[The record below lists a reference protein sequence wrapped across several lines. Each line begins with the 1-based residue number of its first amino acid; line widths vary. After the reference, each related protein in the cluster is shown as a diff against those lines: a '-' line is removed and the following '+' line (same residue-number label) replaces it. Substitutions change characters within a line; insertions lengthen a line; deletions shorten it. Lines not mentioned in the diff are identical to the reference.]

1 MAKNP
6 RINIRGIAVFPALN
20 TPDDKFHD
28 LGMYKADVRVPLEE
42 AKPIMDRL
50 SKLYK
55 EWTGKDLKPGKTNLW
70 SIDEDDQGERTGTI
84 TFRCKVKN
92 IRRKDG
98 QIWDRKPKQYD
109 TQNNVINEQVWGG
122 TEYVV
127 GAEVYPWT
135 AGADK
140 GISLQPVAVQIINL
154 VGPSGDGDAG
164 FETIDGGFVGGFEAD
179 ADVADYGDAPV
190 HADDDDDADF

>member
-6 RINIRGIAVFPALN
+6 RINIRGVAVYPALN
-20 TPDDKFHD
+20 TADTKFHD
-28 LGMYKADVRVPLEE
+28 LGMYKADVRVGLDE
-42 AKPIMDRL
+42 AKPIMERL
-50 SKLYK
+50 GKIHL
-55 EWTGKDLKPGKTNLW
+55 EWTGKEIKPGKTNLW
-70 SIDEDDQGERTGTI
+70 VLDENDQGERTGTV

-127 GAEVYPWT
+127 GAEVYCWQ

-140 GISLQPVAVQIINL
+140 GVSLQPVAVQIIEL
-154 VGPSGDGDAG
+154 VGPSGDSDTG
-164 FETIDGGFVGGFEAD
+164 FDTMDGGFVGGFNSETDDVAPASAD
-179 ADVADYGDAPV
+179 APILDNGD
-190 HADDDDDADF
+190 F